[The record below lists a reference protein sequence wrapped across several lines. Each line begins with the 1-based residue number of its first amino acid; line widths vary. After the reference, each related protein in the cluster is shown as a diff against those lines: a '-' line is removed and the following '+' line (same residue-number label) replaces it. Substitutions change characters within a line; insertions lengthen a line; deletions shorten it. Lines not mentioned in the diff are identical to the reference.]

1 MGTVSVI
8 GAGAWGTAL
17 AVQAARMNHPVT
29 MWALEADVVADINE
43 RNANSLY
50 LGGAKLPKLVRAT
63 SDMAEAVAD
72 AELVILVPP
81 SKHLRS
87 IATKVA
93 KSVPT
98 GAIVAVA
105 SKGIEEANLKLMSE
119 VLAETMPDVPEEQR
133 AFLGGP
139 SFAKEVAAGLPTDI
153 VIASTGAGSARV
165 VQEMLHSPLFR
176 VYTSNDPVGVEIGGA
191 IKNVIAVATGACD
204 GLGFGANSRAALI
217 TRGLAEITR
226 LGVTLGADPLTF
238 LGLAGMGD
246 LVLTCT
252 GDLSR
257 NRQLGLKVAEGVDP
271 KSFLAS
277 QRTVAEGFFT
287 SHAAYELAKK
297 RNVDMPITEQVYHV
311 LHEGRPLLEA
321 IKLLVTR
328 EFKDELRGIK

>member
-226 LGVTLGADPLTF
+226 LGVTLGAV
-238 LGLAGMGD
+238 GD